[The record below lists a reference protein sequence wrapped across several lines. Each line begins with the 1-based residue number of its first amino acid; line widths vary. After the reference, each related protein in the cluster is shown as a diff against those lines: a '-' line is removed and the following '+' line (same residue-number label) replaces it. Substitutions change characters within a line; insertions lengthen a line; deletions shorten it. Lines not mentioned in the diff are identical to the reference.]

1 MELYRWVVLPFTEH
15 ALKHDIKLVYFRFAH
30 HPPLLDVSDPR
41 LDVRFLSPSNGF
53 DSFTREIHR
62 IAEEQGL
69 GVCYVFDSLS
79 ELLTAWATD
88 LMVGNF
94 FSVTCPY
101 LLELK
106 TIAYFLLLR
115 SRHSYSCVARIREV
129 TQLLLDLHHPEA
141 EIFLQPL
148 KVENRYSPTMFL
160 PHVLEVAN
168 PAQTMAQAKLEP
180 ITSSV
185 QAASLLK
192 SLRRPETLAN
202 EQHFDFWTR
211 LFWKA
216 SALNTKADAESEKQE
231 MVQTIASVMFG
242 RDLDV
247 QRLIQSYLSLND
259 LLEIQQ
265 RMIGSGFIGG
275 KATGLLLARAILRH
289 KLGVEVV
296 NLLEDHDSF
305 YIGSDVFYT
314 FLVRNNLWKSW
325 VHQKSIEDFWDEAS
339 QLRQAILE
347 GRFSEEEQEEFL
359 RMLEYFGQSPLIV
372 RSSSLLEDGYGNA
385 FAGKY
390 ESIFLT
396 NQGSPDERL
405 AQFMDAAK
413 RVYASLLSPDA
424 LEYLQR
430 RGLQDRDEQMS
441 LLVMRVSGSA
451 KGVYF
456 HPDVAGVAFSRNPYP
471 WKQGMN
477 LFRGLV
483 RLVYGLGTR
492 AVDRH
497 QDDYARLISF
507 EDPHAFPWLKH
518 NQERPPTQRLFDT
531 LNLEKRTFETLP
543 ISQWAT
549 TNLEAKLS
557 LFGDADHQAAAKLQ
571 AAGWNEVPWNLDFR
585 PLVERKNEILDLE
598 RIVATLDAAYGAPID
613 MEFTLN
619 YDEFNHYKINV
630 LQCRRL
636 PTYRAHAKSSEQ
648 TGSQKRIELIRTT
661 TFFGP
666 PDPQDLD
673 VVVRITPQTYLA
685 MTEAQRH
692 DAARQLGKILRTLQN
707 QGKNILLSGPGRWGS
722 STPGLGLPVGFGEIA
737 SVRVL
742 TEEAFT
748 SQGWTPEI
756 SYGSHFFQDLV
767 EAGIS
772 YLSLAQPEAF
782 EAALKRLAPLTAEEL
797 TRLDL
802 GTFDWLNLYRLPH
815 GRLWFDWEHAEAV
828 LDRSAEPT

>member
-1 MELYRWVVLPFTEH
+1 
-15 ALKHDIKLVYFRFAH
+15 
-30 HPPLLDVSDPR
+30 
-41 LDVRFLSPSNGF
+41 
-53 DSFTREIHR
+53 
-62 IAEEQGL
+62 
-69 GVCYVFDSLS
+69 
-79 ELLTAWATD
+79 
-88 LMVGNF
+88 
-94 FSVTCPY
+94 
-101 LLELK
+101 
-106 TIAYFLLLR
+106 
-115 SRHSYSCVARIREV
+115 V

-180 ITSSV
+180 LTSSV
-185 QAASLLK
+185 QTASLLK

-289 KLGVEVV
+289 KLGVEIV

-359 RMLEYFGQSPLIV
+359 LMLEYYGQSTLIV

-405 AQFMDAAK
+405 AQFMDTAK

-424 LEYLQR
+424 LEYRQR

-451 KGVYF
+451 KGV
-456 HPDVAGVAFSRNPYP
+456 
-471 WKQGMN
+471 
-477 LFRGLV
+477 
-483 RLVYGLGTR
+483 
-492 AVDRH
+492 
-497 QDDYARLISF
+497 
-507 EDPHAFPWLKH
+507 
-518 NQERPPTQRLFDT
+518 
-531 LNLEKRTFETLP
+531 
-543 ISQWAT
+543 
-549 TNLEAKLS
+549 
-557 LFGDADHQAAAKLQ
+557 
-571 AAGWNEVPWNLDFR
+571 
-585 PLVERKNEILDLE
+585 
-598 RIVATLDAAYGAPID
+598 
-613 MEFTLN
+613 
-619 YDEFNHYKINV
+619 
-630 LQCRRL
+630 
-636 PTYRAHAKSSEQ
+636 
-648 TGSQKRIELIRTT
+648 
-661 TFFGP
+661 
-666 PDPQDLD
+666 
-673 VVVRITPQTYLA
+673 
-685 MTEAQRH
+685 
-692 DAARQLGKILRTLQN
+692 
-707 QGKNILLSGPGRWGS
+707 
-722 STPGLGLPVGFGEIA
+722 
-737 SVRVL
+737 
-742 TEEAFT
+742 
-748 SQGWTPEI
+748 
-756 SYGSHFFQDLV
+756 
-767 EAGIS
+767 
-772 YLSLAQPEAF
+772 
-782 EAALKRLAPLTAEEL
+782 
-797 TRLDL
+797 
-802 GTFDWLNLYRLPH
+802 
-815 GRLWFDWEHAEAV
+815 
-828 LDRSAEPT
+828 